1 MGNKTIHSDQSINQT
16 VVTFA
21 LLYCSCTS
29 KVNADILWCV
39 VSWDTPYTSSSSV
52 SASIH
57 SPTVSSRFFLLG
69 GSFSRRPPILKNY
82 HYSFYWHFSKLFII
96 KMKEIFPN
104 LKSNVN
110 KYCMFL
116 FCKKMILKIKER
128 RFFLFSEK
136 AKLKRSMVADP
147 ENCSDISKF
156 YYNNEYI
163 NV

>member
-1 MGNKTIHSDQSINQT
+1 MGNKIIHSDQSINQT

-21 LLYCSCTS
+21 LLYYCCTS

-96 KMKEIFPN
+96 KIKKKIPN

-110 KYCMFL
+110 KYVFYSA
-116 FCKKMILKIKER
+116 KKMILKIKER

>member
-1 MGNKTIHSDQSINQT
+1 MFSPELLWEEGRLAHGDVTTGSDIQQAVTHLAHTNVEKYWQMGNKTIHSDQSINQT

-52 SASIH
+52 SASSH

-82 HYSFYWHFSKLFII
+82 HYSFYWHFLKLFIT
-96 KMKEIFPN
+96 KYLKKEN
-104 LKSNVN
+104 Q
-110 KYCMFL
+110 FL
-116 FCKKMILKIKER
+116 TNTVPVCFYSAKKW
-128 RFFLFSEK
+128 F
-136 AKLKRSMVADP
+136 
-147 ENCSDISKF
+147 
-156 YYNNEYI
+156 
-163 NV
+163 

>member
-52 SASIH
+52 SASSH

-96 KMKEIFPN
+96 KIKEIFPN

-136 AKLKRSMVADP
+136 ANLKRSRVADP
-147 ENCSDISKF
+147 ENYSDISIF
-156 YYNNEYI
+156 LLQ
-163 NV
+163 

>member
-1 MGNKTIHSDQSINQT
+1 MFSPELLWEEGRLAHGDVTTGSDIQQAVTHLAHTNVEKYWQMGNKTIHSDQSINQT

-52 SASIH
+52 SASSH

-96 KMKEIFPN
+96 KIKEIFPN

-116 FCKKMILKIKER
+116 FCKKMILK
-128 RFFLFSEK
+128 
-136 AKLKRSMVADP
+136 
-147 ENCSDISKF
+147 
-156 YYNNEYI
+156 
-163 NV
+163 